1 MVEQHKKGKLALD
14 DLQSFQRKLDKP
26 IVYVENDIDEV
37 EQIRFLFSQFFK
49 QTTDFS
55 DLSIPSKHE
64 NIYNYDEIN
73 KSSRKDLIIQN
84 ILVLKVVMMIEEEGS
99 RNLMND
105 KYQHTGLQRMQVRR
119 RLSAQESLAVLAQKV
134 KEVRPQPKALPMI
147 TKRESV
153 KESASVSQQ
162 IRPQDEQV

>member
-1 MVEQHKKGKLALD
+1 MEK
-14 DLQSFQRKLDKP
+14 
-26 IVYVENDIDEV
+26 EIDEV

-55 DLSIPSKHE
+55 DLSVPSKHE

-73 KSSRKDLIIQN
+73 KSSRRDLIIQN

-105 KYQHTGLQRMQVRR
+105 RYQYTGLQRMQVRR
-119 RLSAQESLAVLAQKV
+119 RLSA
-134 KEVRPQPKALPMI
+134 
-147 TKRESV
+147 
-153 KESASVSQQ
+153 
-162 IRPQDEQV
+162 